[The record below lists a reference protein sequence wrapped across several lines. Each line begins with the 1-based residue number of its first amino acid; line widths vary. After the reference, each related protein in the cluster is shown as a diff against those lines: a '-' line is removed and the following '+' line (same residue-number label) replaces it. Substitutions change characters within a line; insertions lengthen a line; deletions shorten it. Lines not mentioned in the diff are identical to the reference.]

1 MLGFVLRRAGQAVL
15 TVLFVMTLSFLL
27 IRLAPGDPFS
37 ASLENPAVSEAV
49 RQRWRAAAGLDR
61 PLGEQYLRYIANAAR
76 GDFGPSF
83 SKGRS
88 VRAEL
93 ADAIPNT
100 LLLMAVALC
109 ASFAIGIALGVYQA
123 ARRDTV
129 ADRALGAG
137 SLFFYSMPDFWLA
150 LMLLLL
156 LGYEARLFP
165 IGGLVDAT
173 IHDYLG
179 FWGRLGDRLR
189 HLVLPALT
197 LTLLSA
203 AAIARYQRAAVLDV
217 ATQDFVRTARAKGLS
232 ERQIVLQH
240 VLRNALLPVITI
252 LGLSFPALLGGAVFI
267 EKVFAWPGMGL
278 LAVEA
283 IATRDYYLVTATV
296 VIGGTLVAMGSL
308 LADILYA
315 AVDPRL
321 RDHST

>member
-1 MLGFVLRRAGQAVL
+1 MIGFVARRAGQAAL
-15 TVLFVMTLSFLL
+15 TVLFVMTLSFFL
-27 IRLAPGDPFS
+27 IRFAPGDPFS
-37 ASLENPAVSEAV
+37 ATLENPRVSEAV
-49 RQRWRAAAGLDR
+49 RARWRAAAGLDR
-61 PLGEQYLRYIANAAR
+61 PLAEQYLRYIANAAR

-83 SKGRS
+83 SRGRS

-100 LLLMAVALC
+100 LLLMGVALI
-109 ASFAIGIALGVYQA
+109 ASFAIGIATGVWQGI
-123 ARRDTV
+123 RRGTLT
-129 ADRALGAG
+129 DRTLGAT

-150 LMLLLL
+150 LMLLLG

-165 IGGLVDAT
+165 IGGLVDP
-173 IHDYLG
+173 ILHDYLG
-179 FWGRLGDRLR
+179 FWGRVADRLH

-217 ATQDFVRTARAKGLS
+217 SRQDFVRTARAKGVPG
-232 ERQIVLQH
+232 RRIVTRH
-240 VLRNALLPVITI
+240 ILRNSLLPVITL

-283 IATRDYYLVTATV
+283 IATRDYYLVTASV
-296 VIGGTLVAMGSL
+296 VVGGTMVAAGSL
-308 LADILYA
+308 LADLLYA
-315 AVDPRL
+315 LVDPRL
-321 RDHST
+321 REP